1 MIPDTLTAGWREIFD
16 EPSVRNGLTHLETFL
31 AAERRE
37 FSVFPDRSNIFRA
50 FELTPLER
58 VRVVILGQDPYHDD
72 GQAHGLSFSVPRGI
86 PIPPSLRNIFRELQ
100 ADLGHQPPS
109 HGCLDAWAEQGVLL
123 LNTVLTVR
131 AHAAN
136 SHRGRGWEEITTK
149 VLERVNQRPAVAFVL
164 WGTAASRLAG
174 ALSSRHLILQSPHPS
189 PLSAYRG
196 FFGSRPFSRVNDF
209 FQQRGEPALDWS
221 VDQDA

>member
-1 MIPDTLTAGWREIFD
+1 MIPDTLTAGWREIFA

-31 AAERRE
+31 AGERRE
-37 FSVFPDRSNIFRA
+37 FSVFPEHCNIFRA

-100 ADLGHQPPS
+100 ADLGHQPPP
-109 HGCLDAWAEQGVLL
+109 HGCLDAWAERGVLL

-131 AHAAN
+131 AHEAN
-136 SHRGRGWEEITTK
+136 SHRGQGWEEITTK

-164 WGTAASRLAG
+164 WGTAACRLAG